1 MEGRHDDENL
11 YVSKYRNGGSGGG
24 SAAADISYDDSQTH
38 LNAANVQQAIE
49 ALDTR
54 CDANS
59 QNIETLSA
67 NKQDKLSAGE
77 GIQILNNEISVKTV
91 YDSTNETLTIG
102 L

>member
-1 MEGRHDDENL
+1 MEGRYDDENL
-11 YVSKYRNGGSGGG
+11 YVSKYRNGGGGGG
-24 SAAADISYDDSQTH
+24 SDAADISYDDSETH

-54 CDANS
+54 CDSNS

-77 GIQILNNEISVKTV
+77 GIQILNSEISVKSV
-91 YDSTNETLTIG
+91 YNAITESLTIG